1 VPPETINVNGLTE
14 GSSDCDAVLFT
25 HYHGDHIGMVAR
37 ILPDIPLYMGSAAK
51 ELYLILQNRLPNGNP
66 EVVEAIRPFAANKMF
81 RIKDIEITPFSV
93 DHSAYDAYM
102 FLIKAG
108 GKKILHTGDFRS
120 HGFRGKAL
128 IPMLKKYVGQI
139 DVLITEGTM
148 LSRDEKTISEHTLQN
163 KAGRLLKDYK
173 YVFVMCSSTNIDRI
187 GAFCKATPSGKYF
200 LTDKYQY
207 DIISKTREIAGRFT
221 PLYQFRK
228 AMPYKAY
235 LRDKHEEK
243 GFCMLVRSGKFFQ
256 NIMKYYKENHIDET
270 LIIYS
275 MWKGYLEYSN
285 NQYEK
290 MLDGFENIEYL
301 HTSGHATKQ
310 TITEV
315 CITVKPRQAIIPI
328 HSENPTAL
336 DELGLL
342 FNIKYLADVEE
353 FKI

>member
-1 VPPETINVNGLTE
+1 MPPETINISGLTE

-37 ILPDIPLYMGSAAK
+37 IMPDIPLYMGSAAK

-66 EVVEAIRPFAANKMF
+66 EIVEAIRPFTANKMF

-102 FLIKAG
+102 FLIKAC

-128 IPMLKKYVGQI
+128 IPMLKKYVGQV

-148 LSRDEKTISEHTLQN
+148 LSRDEKTISEQILQY
-163 KAGRLLKDYK
+163 KARRLLKDYK
-173 YVFVMCSSTNIDRI
+173 YVFVMCSSTNIDRLA
-187 GAFCKATPSGKYF
+187 AFFKATPLGKYF
-200 LTDKYQY
+200 VTDNYQY
-207 DIISKTREIAGRFT
+207 DIIRKTREVAGHYT

-235 LRDKHEEK
+235 LSDKHEEK
-243 GFCMLVRSGKFFQ
+243 GFCMPVRSGKFFQ
-256 NIMKYYKENHIDET
+256 DIMKYYKENHNDET

-275 MWKGYLEYSN
+275 MWRGYLEYSN

-290 MLDGFENIEYL
+290 MLDGFKNVEYL

-310 TITEV
+310 TIIDV
-315 CITVKPRQAIIPI
+315 CNAVSPREAIIPM
-328 HSENPTAL
+328 HSENPHGICST
-336 DELGLL
+336 GLQD
-342 FNIKYLADVEE
+342 NIKFLADG
-353 FKI
+353 KAYNL